1 MGRII
6 LALGAVAGAGFV
18 ALSAVA
24 AHALPQKL
32 DPKALVAVQSALQMQ
47 GVHALALVL
56 TGLWTMRAP
65 PVARLLASLAGSGF
79 LAGMLLFCGAIY
91 AHHLAGFSAGPL
103 APTGGVLLILSW
115 LVLAASA
122 LAAGSPA

>member
-1 MGRII
+1 MGRIF

-32 DPKALVAVQSALQMQ
+32 DPKALAAVQSALQMQ
-47 GVHALALVL
+47 GIHALALVFA
-56 TGLWTMRAP
+56 GLWVMRAP
-65 PVARLLASLAGSGF
+65 PVAHLLGSLAGCGF
-79 LAGMLLFCGAIY
+79 LGGTLVFCSAIY
-91 AHHLAGFSAGPL
+91 AHHLAGFATGPL
-103 APTGGVLLILSW
+103 APVGGVLLILSW

-122 LAAGSPA
+122 LAAGRTA